1 MDSMTISNSQP
12 GPEPAFA
19 RQSYHTMSTPRTP
32 SETNVGVD
40 VGKFQLDI
48 HIRPAGIHFSVS
60 NDSEGIR
67 EAIKTLKKHHPDRI
81 VVEATGRLEH
91 AFVCA
96 CAKAGLPFV
105 IANPVRI
112 KKFAGSIGQLAKT
125 DKLDACLIARYG
137 ETIQPALSTLKP
149 EAISKISD
157 LLSRRNQLIKM
168 QTMEKNRL
176 QIMPKC
182 AQDSITAILKTLQK
196 EIAKLDKQLLQ
207 LIDSC
212 EEYKEKSDII
222 KSVPGVGNVAVI
234 TLLSCFPEL
243 GYITNKQAAALA
255 GVAPMNRE
263 SGRYKGL
270 RKIKGGRHQVRT
282 VIFMGMMSAIQC
294 NPVFKAK
301 YNALVNAGKSKKL
314 ALIAC
319 VRKLIVILN
328 SMVRDGTTWNPKMA

>member
-1 MDSMTISNSQP
+1 MTISNSQP

-19 RQSYHTMSTPRTP
+19 RQSYHTMSTPNRS
-32 SETNVGVD
+32 SEINVGVD

-48 HIRPAGIHFSVS
+48 HIRPADIHFSVS
-60 NDSEGIR
+60 NDTQGIR
-67 EAIKTLKKHHPDRI
+67 EALKTLGKHRPDRI
-81 VVEATGRLEH
+81 VVEATGRLEQ

-105 IANPVRI
+105 IANPVHI
-112 KKFAGSIGQLAKT
+112 KKFAGAIGQLAKT
-125 DKLDACLIARYG
+125 DKLDARLIARYG
-137 ETIQPALSTLKP
+137 EMIQPELSKLKP
-149 EAISKISD
+149 EIIKDISD
-157 LLSRRNQLIKM
+157 LLSRRNQLVKM

-176 QIMPKC
+176 QIMPKSV
-182 AQDSITAILKTLQK
+182 QGSLQAILKTLQK
-196 EIAKLDKQLLQ
+196 EIAKLDKQLLT

-212 EEYKEKSDII
+212 EEYREKSDIL
-222 KSVPGVGNVAVI
+222 KSVPGVGNVTVI

-263 SGRYKGL
+263 SGRYHGV
-270 RKIKGGRHQVRT
+270 RKIRGGRHQVRT

-301 YNALVNAGKSKKL
+301 YEALVKAGKSKKV

-319 VRKLIVILN
+319 VRKLIVTLN
-328 SMVRDGTTWNPKMA
+328 SMVRDGTKWRSEMA